1 MASSEDLILGKPTA
15 PVQCALGRTFG
26 SCCVIMGKSKLLVV
40 HKEAN
45 IYDLESVLINGAI
58 YSMFVISVS
67 PLGK

>member
-15 PVQCALGRTFG
+15 PVQCALGRTSG
-26 SCCVIMGKSKLLVV
+26 SCCVMGKPKLLVV

-45 IYDLESVLINGAI
+45 IYDLESVLVNGAI